1 MLLRKFAPL
10 LFLFVLA
17 APNVARAGD
26 NAAAAEALF
35 VEAKQLTADGNY
47 DEACP
52 KFLASYKLDRTL
64 GTLLNLADC
73 HEHVGRIATSW
84 AEWGEA
90 IEMARRMGDDR
101 VEFATKRR
109 DALTSRLPKL
119 TVKIDDPVDG
129 LDVYRDDT
137 KVEPGAYNLPLP
149 VDPGEHTV
157 SVRRGKDV
165 LEQKKAEATEG
176 AASTVDFDLSAIAA
190 KHPAPQAPKPGTV
203 AVESPT
209 RDRPPPSSSQK
220 TIGWVVGGVG
230 VAALATGAGFGI
242 AAIVKKNAA
251 NEPDSC
257 VNNYCSPQG
266 VDDADTAKSYANI
279 GQWVGI
285 GGVVLTAVGATL
297 LLTAPSSDQRASTR
311 SVVASPWLGPA
322 GGGFAVS
329 GSL

>member
-203 AVESPT
+203 AVESP
-209 RDRPPPSSSQK
+209 RVIGRPLELAEDHRL
-220 TIGWVVGGVG
+220 GGG
-230 VAALATGAGFGI
+230 RRGRRGAGDGRRFRHRGDR
-242 AAIVKKNAA
+242 
-251 NEPDSC
+251 EEER
-257 VNNYCSPQG
+257 G
-266 VDDADTAKSYANI
+266 E
-279 GQWVGI
+279 
-285 GGVVLTAVGATL
+285 
-297 LLTAPSSDQRASTR
+297 RA
-311 SVVASPWLGPA
+311 
-322 GGGFAVS
+322 
-329 GSL
+329 